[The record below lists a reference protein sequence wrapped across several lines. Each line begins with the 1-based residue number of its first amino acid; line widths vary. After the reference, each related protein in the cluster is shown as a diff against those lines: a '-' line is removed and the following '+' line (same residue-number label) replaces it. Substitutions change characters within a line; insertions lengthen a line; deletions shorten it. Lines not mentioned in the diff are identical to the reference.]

1 MMKKFVALFSHGK
14 KNVSRGSWRRSS
26 IGTRRERSMNNRG
39 ATERAKSVEK
49 GGRERERGR
58 SKSFCGF
65 ATQAG
70 RKIRNEWRSDTMQRS
85 QGDTSKRPPI
95 SATPFRPLLSPP
107 PRAEPLDI
115 RTIHLE
121 WKKKGRRKGAKK
133 GADKRARR
141 REEAGRFKESID
153 AWPETGWWATSLFF
167 SLYRDQS
174 CVRGRKGIEWK
185 GSACDGSRE
194 SVTSHGDSLVPPLFH
209 RCPPTN
215 SLDPC
220 SLLKE
225 RNNETFSA

>member
-121 WKKKGRRKGAKK
+121 WKK
-133 GADKRARR
+133 
-141 REEAGRFKESID
+141 REG
-153 AWPETGWWATSLFF
+153 G
-167 SLYRDQS
+167 
-174 CVRGRKGIEWK
+174 RGRKRGQTRGREEEKKQVDLKRALMRGQRLGGELPPSFFHCIGIK
-185 GSACDGSRE
+185 
-194 SVTSHGDSLVPPLFH
+194 VV
-209 RCPPTN
+209 
-215 SLDPC
+215 
-220 SLLKE
+220 
-225 RNNETFSA
+225 